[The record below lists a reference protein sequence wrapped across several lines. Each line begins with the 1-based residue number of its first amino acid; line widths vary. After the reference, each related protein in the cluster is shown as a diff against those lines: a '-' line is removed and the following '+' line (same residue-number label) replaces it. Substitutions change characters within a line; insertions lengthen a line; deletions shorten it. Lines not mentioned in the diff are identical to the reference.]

1 MALSFHP
8 LFIGGDPTHVTSMYI
23 LVSHLEKE
31 FGVHYA
37 MGGVQ
42 AMADAMVR
50 VIEDQGGTV
59 LQGVEV
65 DEILTRNGA
74 ACWRAHHRGGGDR
87 GRYRRV
93 QRRSRAYLWSPL
105 APRAARSAGRT
116 SG

>member
-1 MALSFHP
+1 
-8 LFIGGDPTHVTSMYI
+8 MYI

-65 DEILTRNGA
+65 DEILTRGGA
-74 ACWRAHHRGGGDR
+74 AGRAHHRRGGDR

-93 QRRSRAYLWSPL
+93 QRRSRGTPTVTSC
-105 APRAARSAGRT
+105 AARRASAGRT